1 MITKKIMKDKLSQG
15 IGVFRN
21 WIRHSVLLK
30 IAFMGILVFIL
41 MIPTFFV
48 RGLIYNREYRQAD
61 AVREV
66 TQKWGGSQSIEGP
79 VVSIPYLK
87 WPNANKSEPS
97 QVGHLHVLP
106 DVLHINANLEPEV
119 RSRGIFDVPLYK
131 SQLHITGSFSTDDL
145 DFPVSNRQVL
155 WNDAKIIIGISDMR
169 GLKEHVKINFNEEEI
184 LMTSGL
190 SRSDIFRSGVQ
201 TLVPG
206 FSDSDSSTF
215 SMDLNLNGGQEIRF
229 VPMGKETKVKLTSS
243 WENPSF
249 DGAFLPTD
257 HTISEEGF
265 EARWSVLDINRNYPQ
280 RWLNENYRVA
290 GSHFGVDLFMPVD
303 NYQKTTRS
311 VKYALLFIALT
322 FLAFFLSEIL
332 NNLRIHP
339 IQYLLIGFAIV
350 LFYLLLL
357 SLSEH
362 IDFNKAYGIASVG
375 IVAMV
380 SLYSGSEKLG
390 ILIGAL
396 LALLYL
402 FLYFLLQMEDFA
414 LLLGSIGLFVIL
426 GAVMY
431 LTRNFDWYSMRKRD

>member
-1 MITKKIMKDKLSQG
+1 MNDKLSQG
-15 IGVFRN
+15 FSSFRD
-21 WIRHSVLLK
+21 WIRRSVLLK
-30 IAFMGILVFIL
+30 VCFMGFLILVL

-48 RGLIYNREYRQAD
+48 QGLIHNRKWRQAD
-61 AVREV
+61 AVQEV

-79 VVSIPYLK
+79 VISIPYLK
-87 WPNANKSEPS
+87 WPNANSTQIS
-97 QVGHLHVLP
+97 YLRVLP
-106 DVLHINANLEPEV
+106 DVLHINANLDPEI

-131 SQLHITGSFSTDDL
+131 SQLHITGSFSTNDL
-145 DFPVSNRQVL
+145 NFPVSNRLVL
-155 WNDAKIIIGISDMR
+155 WDEAKITFGISDMR
-169 GLKEHVKINFNEEEI
+169 GIKEQVKINFNEEEI

-201 TLVPG
+201 ALVPG
-206 FSDSDSSTF
+206 FSASDIHTF
-215 SMDLNLNGGQEIRF
+215 SMDLNLNGGQKINF
-229 VPMGKETKVKLTSS
+229 VPMGQETKVKLTSR

-249 DGAFLPTD
+249 DGAFLPTE

-280 RWLNENYRVA
+280 RWLDQNYNIS
-290 GSHFGVDLFMPVD
+290 GSHFGVKLFMPVD
-303 NYQKTTRS
+303 VYQQTTRS
-311 VKYALLFIALT
+311 VKYAILFIVLT

-362 IDFNKAYGIASVG
+362 IDFGLAYGIASIG
-375 IVAMV
+375 IVGMV
-380 SLYSGSEKLG
+380 SLYSGSVLRIKKLG
-390 ILIGAL
+390 VLIGAL

-402 FLYFLLQMEDFA
+402 FLYFLLQMEDLA
-414 LLLGSIGLFVIL
+414 LLLGSLGLFITL

-431 LTRNFDWYSMRKRD
+431 LTRNIDWYSMRKRS